1 MSINTTK
8 ESVYRLQKNSVS
20 DAMALQRASLAAYSP
35 TSKSATYQTGV
46 KRKAREAAI
55 MAPTT
60 KEQSE
65 ALQDLLEMDSTQYTG
80 EPLSAAEVLARKML
94 IIMQSLRR
102 AQNIE
107 LASTEKDIA

>member
-46 KRKAREAAI
+46 K
-55 MAPTT
+55 
-60 KEQSE
+60 
-65 ALQDLLEMDSTQYTG
+65 
-80 EPLSAAEVLARKML
+80 
-94 IIMQSLRR
+94 
-102 AQNIE
+102 
-107 LASTEKDIA
+107 